1 MKGRRAQP
9 RRREESHIK
18 RLNGIIEDENE
29 KKEEKESEKKRIT
42 NRKQK
47 NEWVFED
54 IKYEGVE
61 MMEIENEEKEQKKIK
76 TQKKNEKK

>member
-29 KKEEKESEKKRIT
+29 KKEEKESEKKELR
-42 NRKQK
+42 
-47 NEWVFED
+47 
-54 IKYEGVE
+54 
-61 MMEIENEEKEQKKIK
+61 IENKKM
-76 TQKKNEKK
+76 NEFLKI